1 MRIDVLIAILSIIR
15 QRLGEVPI
23 KLPRRDTI
31 TLVNRS
37 ILNID
42 RKYLESALQVASEAL
57 ITDAVN
63 FDFRRIST
71 LNIDEIYLIS
81 RN

>member
-1 MRIDVLIAILSIIR
+1 MRIDVLIAILGIIR
-15 QRLGEVPI
+15 QRPGEVPI

-37 ILNID
+37 ILSID
-42 RKYLESALQVASEAL
+42 RKYLESALQIASKAL

-71 LNIDEIYLIS
+71 LNVDEIYLIS